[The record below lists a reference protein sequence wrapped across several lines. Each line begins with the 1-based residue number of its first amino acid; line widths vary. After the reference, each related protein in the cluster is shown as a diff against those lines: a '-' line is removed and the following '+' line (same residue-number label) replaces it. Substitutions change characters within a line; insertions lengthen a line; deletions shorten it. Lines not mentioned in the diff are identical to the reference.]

1 MNLINWNMDQNK
13 MKITKNCTF
22 HNDLGNTS
30 QRNVMLSVSDIG
42 EKIRSLNSK

>member
-1 MNLINWNMDQNK
+1 MNLINWNMDHNK

-22 HNDLGNTS
+22 HNDLANTS
-30 QRNVMLSVSDIG
+30 QRNVMLSVGDIG